1 METYITPQLRA
12 LLWIRFRSNLCCQI
26 RIRIR
31 NTGWENT
38 KIYCHQMAI
47 FSVFLCISTIHES
60 TFCKCVF
67 ITNIAKCADFFAQ
80 TEQQFNYSLLRQCQN
95 RMWTILDQI
104 TKSYKSVGQSFR
116 YKKTTYILCWAC
128 PVLFNWRSVVQ

>member
-1 METYITPQLRA
+1 MDNYITPPTQLRA
-12 LLWIRFRSNLCCQI
+12 LLWIRIRSDPNLCCQI

-31 NTGWENT
+31 NTGWEYT

-116 YKKTTYILCWAC
+116 YKKTTYY
-128 PVLFNWRSVVQ
+128 VT